1 MCYALIISIS
11 NNMLCKDSEIM
22 ICCKIFENSFL
33 EASFGL
39 YGLADICII
48 RIISLTLT
56 DCIK

>member
-1 MCYALIISIS
+1 
-11 NNMLCKDSEIM
+11 MLCKDSEIM

-48 RIISLTLT
+48 RIISLHLT